1 MKSIHKEKG
10 KYLKAAATL
19 VLALSWGASTLS
31 AQSGEAT
38 FKSTC
43 SACHSIGEGKRV
55 GPDLKGVNE
64 RRTEAWLLN
73 FIKSPQK
80 MIGSDPD
87 AKALSADYPMVM
99 PDQALSDAQIK
110 EVLTFIAG
118 SASAP
123 VAKADSNVVPQRAS
137 AEATIAEINSG
148 RDLFTGAVSMTN
160 GGASCLSCH
169 NVNYTG
175 VVPGGLLA
183 KDLTEAY
190 VRVGE
195 DAGLMAILGSPPFP
209 AMQQAYADHKLT
221 EQEVFALTAF
231 LNKVNTDKAGQI
243 AQSNPLLLGG
253 AAGVVVIF
261 GMIFLLWSKRKTSTV
276 KRAIYKRQVISK

>member
-10 KYLKAAATL
+10 KYFKAVTT
-19 VLALSWGASTLS
+19 LALGLFWGVSTLLG
-31 AQSGEAT
+31 QSGEAN

-64 RRTEAWLLN
+64 RRTETWLLN
-73 FIKSPQK
+73 FIKSPQT

-99 PDQALSDAQIK
+99 PDQALSEAQIK
-110 EVLTFIAG
+110 EILTFISG
-118 SASAP
+118 SAISS
-123 VAKADSNVVPQRAS
+123 VATTDSNVVPARS
-137 AEATIAEINSG
+137 SVNATLAEINLG
-148 RDLFTGAVSMTN
+148 LDLFTGTVSLSN
-160 GGASCLSCH
+160 GGSSCLSCH
-169 NVNYTG
+169 NVNYSG

-190 VRVGE
+190 TRVGE
-195 DAGLMAILGSPPFP
+195 DAGVMAILGSPPFP

-243 AQSNPLLLGG
+243 APSNPLLLGG
-253 AAGVVVIF
+253 VTGVVVIF

-276 KRAIYKRQVISK
+276 KRAIYKRQVVSK

>member
-1 MKSIHKEKG
+1 MESIHKEKG
-10 KYLKAAATL
+10 KYFSAS
-19 VLALSWGASTLS
+19 ALLLGVCLGVSTLS
-31 AQSGEAT
+31 AQSGEET

-55 GPDLKGVNE
+55 GPDLKGVGE

-73 FIKSPQK
+73 FIKGPQK
-80 MIGSDPD
+80 MIDSDPD
-87 AKALSADYPMVM
+87 AKALSVDYPMVM

-110 EVLTFIAG
+110 EVLTFISGPAS
-118 SASAP
+118 SA
-123 VAKADSNVVPQRAS
+123 VATVDPNATPARSS
-137 AEATIAEINSG
+137 LEATLAEINTG
-148 RDLFTGAVSMTN
+148 RDLFTGVASFAN
-160 GGASCLSCH
+160 GGTSCLSCH

-231 LNKVNTDKAGQI
+231 LNKVNTDKAGQQ

-261 GMIFLLWSKRKTSTV
+261 GLIFLLWSKRKTSTV
-276 KRAIYKRQVISK
+276 KRAIYNRQIISK